1 MDEVYTLED
10 SVERQMSPETT
21 KKKKKKK
28 RMASLLE
35 DEQAKETRKNE
46 SADSNS
52 SLMPSRELEEV
63 VTMNTIGDAANEV
76 FVSDNQVGTKTVLPC
91 THIKP
96 RLPSSNSNESIFGDY
111 SNTGHSSCGNSKDG
125 YEDSSSPSAKA
136 LSIALQAPF
145 FHRVDH
151 AHQSPLRTEDEHSVS
166 RESED
171 TKDSK
176 GIDDPVSKRTSD
188 FRMVKFSTRN
198 LSRVSVC
205 DNGNRKN
212 VQIGSAEELTQTRH
226 PEFIIEV
233 SRGTVKEDCLLYC
246 TDGEERIDR
255 TESTNG
261 SNISQGKTNPYDV
274 HARDLNNLEEKNQ
287 NTSAEALNLELCG
300 ILEAAYCSETS
311 VPFTARDIRLVDNET
326 ISLNQENNVKH
337 DKEESERVVAETNSP
352 LTLLKC
358 FESQESAKR
367 EEKRLESIECV
378 PLSSKRVDDFVGPV
392 STEGTVDVSP
402 CVIEHELG
410 LSSVDK
416 ISGAVEI
423 TAEKGN
429 TEDAVLVQEKYVFTD
444 ENFQR
449 RNITHTF
456 QSLIHLESEI
466 TDLENVSRDAR
477 TDLTGQTST
486 RTETGGSLEL
496 DSLDSLDKA
505 KGKKIEKGNPAVI
518 FTENERSAVDV
529 ASERSERTENNSAL
543 RSARVF
549 SANGEI
555 LETTSQAICRRDC
568 QVNDTTFTS
577 QSVCVTTTTE
587 TTKDI
592 KAFSSSSSPICS
604 VRDFQLKGCIYRTNS
619 NSASETDSILQN
631 AMEKVT
637 QLEPF
642 YKAEEDEF
650 PESPENLCNCTSS
663 TKNSKGDLI
672 SPATCDVASTAED
685 KIDRETGTVFN
696 ATSEYRKIDHLT
708 YRGKVPSLQCGAKPF
723 ADEQR
728 KEEKGVS
735 IPKETNKSK
744 EVQGD
749 DKEEGEITSEEE
761 GASETQRQ
769 SEKGREEGELSSS
782 DSDLEVALDA
792 SSQGTQKTARCKSK
806 VSEGECELRRI
817 KKDLCSTRR
826 QSSTELRQK
835 SSKEKS
841 RKPGN
846 SGCDGGASL
855 SSTKNSDL
863 RTKLGQIRKKR
874 SILVCGSPDS
884 GTHGRL
890 RGTQSAENQ
899 GNLEKVKQDGFK
911 AVNQTSKKEVTL
923 SGSSQTKRRQTG
935 KHLRGSGS
943 SAGCN
948 PVSNGQ
954 RNHVRGKEEIKKER
968 KSISLQDDDDR
979 TKNKVRHTNSRRKTE
994 GRSHNSQLK
1003 SNKTAPNSSPESKF
1017 KENGGNSRSFESHKP
1032 KVKAKES
1039 TVTRG
1044 SPILKNIYIKED
1056 KKLAKDSETLEQ
1068 KMKTKACSQVSDSKR
1083 LPKHVRMQDPKSRDS
1098 NGKRAHRNNDVVNH
1112 LSDSSDERSLGR
1124 PLESDTKAVVSTHAK
1139 CNSGSDKHGR
1149 KMASSR
1155 VLSSQPKEQSKSA
1168 SNLKVRDE
1176 SKRMIA
1182 NAVKQRNDNRKGEL
1196 KQAKTTVKV
1205 SPRKASRKI
1214 AKNVIANFTSKTKV
1228 QLERGETGSTRKRRT
1243 SNDTELH
1250 HAKKLRREPE
1260 EKGRSKL
1267 PMEASKFEIPLSN
1280 LKRGENDIKSGYTD
1294 NSQKSIDG
1302 LHSPQLKTVIIGRN
1316 KCLVFKH
1323 RHINQLFL
1331 RGDNVVMVAYA
1342 K

>member
-28 RMASLLE
+28 RIASLLE
-35 DEQAKETRKNE
+35 NEEAKETRKSE
-46 SADSNS
+46 SADNNS

-96 RLPSSNSNESIFGDY
+96 RLPSPNSNESIFGDY
-111 SNTGHSSCGNSKDG
+111 SNTGHSSYGNSKDG

-151 AHQSPLRTEDEHSVS
+151 AHKSPLRTEDEHSVS

-171 TKDSK
+171 TQDSK

-188 FRMVKFSTRN
+188 FRMVKFPTRN

-287 NTSAEALNLELCG
+287 NTSAETLNLELCG

-352 LTLLKC
+352 LTLLEC
-358 FESQESAKR
+358 FESEESAKR
-367 EEKRLESIECV
+367 EEKRPETIECV

-392 STEGTVDVSP
+392 ST
-402 CVIEHELG
+402 
-410 LSSVDK
+410 
-416 ISGAVEI
+416 
-423 TAEKGN
+423 
-429 TEDAVLVQEKYVFTD
+429 
-444 ENFQR
+444 
-449 RNITHTF
+449 
-456 QSLIHLESEI
+456 
-466 TDLENVSRDAR
+466 
-477 TDLTGQTST
+477 
-486 RTETGGSLEL
+486 
-496 DSLDSLDKA
+496 
-505 KGKKIEKGNPAVI
+505 
-518 FTENERSAVDV
+518 
-529 ASERSERTENNSAL
+529 
-543 RSARVF
+543 
-549 SANGEI
+549 
-555 LETTSQAICRRDC
+555 
-568 QVNDTTFTS
+568 
-577 QSVCVTTTTE
+577 
-587 TTKDI
+587 
-592 KAFSSSSSPICS
+592 
-604 VRDFQLKGCIYRTNS
+604 
-619 NSASETDSILQN
+619 
-631 AMEKVT
+631 
-637 QLEPF
+637 
-642 YKAEEDEF
+642 
-650 PESPENLCNCTSS
+650 SS
-663 TKNSKGDLI
+663 TKNSKGDLT
-672 SPATCDVASTAED
+672 SPATCDVASTAEE

-708 YRGKVPSLQCGAKPF
+708 YRGKVPSLQCGAKPV

-792 SSQGTQKTARCKSK
+792 SSQGTQKT
-806 VSEGECELRRI
+806 
-817 KKDLCSTRR
+817 KDLCSTRR

-835 SSKEKS
+835 SSKVKS

-863 RTKLGQIRKKR
+863 RTKLGQIRKKG
-874 SILVCGSPDS
+874 SILACGSPDS
-884 GTHGRL
+884 GTHDRL

-948 PVSNGQ
+948 PKGNGQ
-954 RNHVRGKEEIKKER
+954 RNHVRGKEEINKER

-1003 SNKTAPNSSPESKF
+1003 LNKTAPNSSPESKSR
-1017 KENGGNSRSFESHKP
+1017 ENGGNSRSFKSHKP
-1032 KVKAKES
+1032 KVRAKES

-1044 SPILKNIYIKED
+1044 SPILKNSCIKED
-1056 KKLAKDSETLEQ
+1056 KKLAKDSETEQ
-1068 KMKTKACSQVSDSKR
+1068 KMKTKACSQVSDTKS

-1098 NGKRAHRNNDVVNH
+1098 TGKRAHRNNVVNH

-1124 PLESDTKAVVSTHAK
+1124 PLESETKAVVSTHAK
-1139 CNSGSDKHGR
+1139 CNSESDTHGR

-1182 NAVKQRNDNRKGEL
+1182 NAVKQRNDNRKREL

-1214 AKNVIANFTSKTKV
+1214 TKNVIANFTSKTKV

-1260 EKGRSKL
+1260 ENGRSKL

-1294 NSQKSIDG
+1294 NSQKSTDG
-1302 LHSPQLKTVIIGRN
+1302 LHSPQLKTVMIGRN

>member
-28 RMASLLE
+28 RIASLLE
-35 DEQAKETRKNE
+35 NEEAKETRKSE
-46 SADSNS
+46 SADNNS

-96 RLPSSNSNESIFGDY
+96 RLPSPNSNESIFGDY
-111 SNTGHSSCGNSKDG
+111 SNTGHSSYGNSKDG

-151 AHQSPLRTEDEHSVS
+151 AHKSPLRTEDEHSVS

-171 TKDSK
+171 TQDSK

-188 FRMVKFSTRN
+188 FRMVKFPTRN

-287 NTSAEALNLELCG
+287 NTSAETLNLELCG

-352 LTLLKC
+352 LTLLEC
-358 FESQESAKR
+358 FESEESAKR
-367 EEKRLESIECV
+367 EEKRPETIECV

-392 STEGTVDVSP
+392 ST
-402 CVIEHELG
+402 
-410 LSSVDK
+410 
-416 ISGAVEI
+416 
-423 TAEKGN
+423 
-429 TEDAVLVQEKYVFTD
+429 
-444 ENFQR
+444 
-449 RNITHTF
+449 
-456 QSLIHLESEI
+456 
-466 TDLENVSRDAR
+466 
-477 TDLTGQTST
+477 
-486 RTETGGSLEL
+486 
-496 DSLDSLDKA
+496 
-505 KGKKIEKGNPAVI
+505 
-518 FTENERSAVDV
+518 
-529 ASERSERTENNSAL
+529 
-543 RSARVF
+543 
-549 SANGEI
+549 
-555 LETTSQAICRRDC
+555 
-568 QVNDTTFTS
+568 
-577 QSVCVTTTTE
+577 
-587 TTKDI
+587 
-592 KAFSSSSSPICS
+592 
-604 VRDFQLKGCIYRTNS
+604 
-619 NSASETDSILQN
+619 
-631 AMEKVT
+631 
-637 QLEPF
+637 
-642 YKAEEDEF
+642 
-650 PESPENLCNCTSS
+650 SS
-663 TKNSKGDLI
+663 TKNSKGDLT
-672 SPATCDVASTAED
+672 SPATCDVASTAEE

-708 YRGKVPSLQCGAKPF
+708 YRGKVPSLQCGAKPV

-792 SSQGTQKTARCKSK
+792 SSQGTQKT
-806 VSEGECELRRI
+806 
-817 KKDLCSTRR
+817 KDLCSTRR

-863 RTKLGQIRKKR
+863 RTKLGQIRKKG
-874 SILVCGSPDS
+874 SILACGSPDS
-884 GTHGRL
+884 GTHDRL

-948 PVSNGQ
+948 PKGNGQ
-954 RNHVRGKEEIKKER
+954 RNHVRGKEEINKER

-1003 SNKTAPNSSPESKF
+1003 LNKTAPNSSPESKSR
-1017 KENGGNSRSFESHKP
+1017 ENGGNSRSFKSHKP
-1032 KVKAKES
+1032 KVRAKES

-1044 SPILKNIYIKED
+1044 SPILKNSCIKED
-1056 KKLAKDSETLEQ
+1056 KKLAKDSETEQ
-1068 KMKTKACSQVSDSKR
+1068 KMKTKACSQVSDTKS

-1098 NGKRAHRNNDVVNH
+1098 TGKRAHRNNVVNH

-1124 PLESDTKAVVSTHAK
+1124 PLESETKAVVSTHAK
-1139 CNSGSDKHGR
+1139 CNSESDTHGR

-1182 NAVKQRNDNRKGEL
+1182 NAVKQRNDNRKREL

-1214 AKNVIANFTSKTKV
+1214 TKNVIANFTSKTKV

-1260 EKGRSKL
+1260 ENGRSKL

-1294 NSQKSIDG
+1294 NSQKSTDG
-1302 LHSPQLKTVIIGRN
+1302 LHSPQLKTVMIGRN

>member
-28 RMASLLE
+28 RIASLLE
-35 DEQAKETRKNE
+35 NEEAKETRKSE

-63 VTMNTIGDAANEV
+63 VTMNTIGNAANEV

-111 SNTGHSSCGNSKDG
+111 SNTGHSSYGNSKDG

-151 AHQSPLRTEDEHSVS
+151 AHKSPLRTEDEHSVS

-176 GIDDPVSKRTSD
+176 GIDDLVSKRTSD
-188 FRMVKFSTRN
+188 FRMVKFPTRN

-287 NTSAEALNLELCG
+287 NTSAETLNLELCG

-337 DKEESERVVAETNSP
+337 YKEESERVVAETNSP
-352 LTLLKC
+352 LTLLEC
-358 FESQESAKR
+358 FESEESAKR
-367 EEKRLESIECV
+367 EEKRPETIECV

-392 STEGTVDVSP
+392 ST
-402 CVIEHELG
+402 
-410 LSSVDK
+410 
-416 ISGAVEI
+416 
-423 TAEKGN
+423 
-429 TEDAVLVQEKYVFTD
+429 
-444 ENFQR
+444 
-449 RNITHTF
+449 
-456 QSLIHLESEI
+456 
-466 TDLENVSRDAR
+466 
-477 TDLTGQTST
+477 
-486 RTETGGSLEL
+486 
-496 DSLDSLDKA
+496 
-505 KGKKIEKGNPAVI
+505 
-518 FTENERSAVDV
+518 
-529 ASERSERTENNSAL
+529 
-543 RSARVF
+543 
-549 SANGEI
+549 
-555 LETTSQAICRRDC
+555 
-568 QVNDTTFTS
+568 
-577 QSVCVTTTTE
+577 
-587 TTKDI
+587 
-592 KAFSSSSSPICS
+592 
-604 VRDFQLKGCIYRTNS
+604 
-619 NSASETDSILQN
+619 
-631 AMEKVT
+631 
-637 QLEPF
+637 
-642 YKAEEDEF
+642 
-650 PESPENLCNCTSS
+650 SS
-663 TKNSKGDLI
+663 TKNSKGDLT
-672 SPATCDVASTAED
+672 SPATCDVASTAEE

-708 YRGKVPSLQCGAKPF
+708 YRGKVPSLQCGAKPV

-792 SSQGTQKTARCKSK
+792 SSQGTQKT
-806 VSEGECELRRI
+806 
-817 KKDLCSTRR
+817 KDLCSTRR

-863 RTKLGQIRKKR
+863 RTKLGQIRKKG
-874 SILVCGSPDS
+874 SILACGSPDS
-884 GTHGRL
+884 GTHDRL

-948 PVSNGQ
+948 PKGNGQ
-954 RNHVRGKEEIKKER
+954 RNHVRGKEEINKER

-1003 SNKTAPNSSPESKF
+1003 LNKTAPNSSPESKSR
-1017 KENGGNSRSFESHKP
+1017 ENGGNSRSFKSHKP
-1032 KVKAKES
+1032 KVRAKES

-1044 SPILKNIYIKED
+1044 SPILKNSCIKED
-1056 KKLAKDSETLEQ
+1056 KKLAKDSETEQ
-1068 KMKTKACSQVSDSKR
+1068 KMKTKACSQVSDTKS

-1098 NGKRAHRNNDVVNH
+1098 TGKRAHRNNVVNH

-1124 PLESDTKAVVSTHAK
+1124 PLESETKAVVSTHAK
-1139 CNSGSDKHGR
+1139 CNSESDTHGR

-1214 AKNVIANFTSKTKV
+1214 TKNVIANFTSKTKV

-1260 EKGRSKL
+1260 ENGRSKL
-1267 PMEASKFEIPLSN
+1267 PVEASKFEIPLSN

-1294 NSQKSIDG
+1294 NSQKSTDG
-1302 LHSPQLKTVIIGRN
+1302 LHSPQLKTVMIGRN

>member
-28 RMASLLE
+28 RIASLLE
-35 DEQAKETRKNE
+35 NEEAKETRKSE
-46 SADSNS
+46 SADNNS
-52 SLMPSRELEEV
+52 SLMPSGELEEV

-96 RLPSSNSNESIFGDY
+96 RLPSPNSNESIFGDY
-111 SNTGHSSCGNSKDG
+111 SNTGHSSYGNSKDG

-151 AHQSPLRTEDEHSVS
+151 AHKSPLRTEDEHSVS

-171 TKDSK
+171 TQDSK

-188 FRMVKFSTRN
+188 FRMVKFPTRN

-287 NTSAEALNLELCG
+287 NTSAETLNLELCG

-352 LTLLKC
+352 LTLLEC
-358 FESQESAKR
+358 FESEESAKR
-367 EEKRLESIECV
+367 EEKRPETIECV

-392 STEGTVDVSP
+392 ST
-402 CVIEHELG
+402 
-410 LSSVDK
+410 
-416 ISGAVEI
+416 
-423 TAEKGN
+423 
-429 TEDAVLVQEKYVFTD
+429 
-444 ENFQR
+444 
-449 RNITHTF
+449 
-456 QSLIHLESEI
+456 
-466 TDLENVSRDAR
+466 
-477 TDLTGQTST
+477 
-486 RTETGGSLEL
+486 
-496 DSLDSLDKA
+496 
-505 KGKKIEKGNPAVI
+505 
-518 FTENERSAVDV
+518 
-529 ASERSERTENNSAL
+529 
-543 RSARVF
+543 
-549 SANGEI
+549 
-555 LETTSQAICRRDC
+555 
-568 QVNDTTFTS
+568 
-577 QSVCVTTTTE
+577 
-587 TTKDI
+587 
-592 KAFSSSSSPICS
+592 
-604 VRDFQLKGCIYRTNS
+604 
-619 NSASETDSILQN
+619 
-631 AMEKVT
+631 
-637 QLEPF
+637 
-642 YKAEEDEF
+642 
-650 PESPENLCNCTSS
+650 SS
-663 TKNSKGDLI
+663 TKNSKGDLT
-672 SPATCDVASTAED
+672 SPATCDVASTAEE

-708 YRGKVPSLQCGAKPF
+708 YRGKVPSLQCGAKPV

-792 SSQGTQKTARCKSK
+792 SSQGTQKT
-806 VSEGECELRRI
+806 
-817 KKDLCSTRR
+817 KDLCSTRR

-863 RTKLGQIRKKR
+863 RTKLGQIRKKG
-874 SILVCGSPDS
+874 SILACGSPDS
-884 GTHGRL
+884 GTHDRL

-948 PVSNGQ
+948 PKSNGQ
-954 RNHVRGKEEIKKER
+954 RNQVRGKKEINKER

-1003 SNKTAPNSSPESKF
+1003 LNKTAPNSSPESKSR
-1017 KENGGNSRSFESHKP
+1017 ENGGNSRSFKSHKP
-1032 KVKAKES
+1032 KVRAKES

-1044 SPILKNIYIKED
+1044 SPILKNSYIKED
-1056 KKLAKDSETLEQ
+1056 KKLAKDSETEQ
-1068 KMKTKACSQVSDSKR
+1068 KMKTKACSQVSDTKS
-1083 LPKHVRMQDPKSRDS
+1083 LPKHVRMQDSKSRDS
-1098 NGKRAHRNNDVVNH
+1098 TGKRAHRNNVVNH

-1124 PLESDTKAVVSTHAK
+1124 PLESETKAVVSTHAK
-1139 CNSGSDKHGR
+1139 CNSESDTHGR

-1182 NAVKQRNDNRKGEL
+1182 NAVKQRNDNRKREL

-1214 AKNVIANFTSKTKV
+1214 TKNVIANFTSKTKV

-1260 EKGRSKL
+1260 ENGRSKL

-1294 NSQKSIDG
+1294 NSQKSTDG
-1302 LHSPQLKTVIIGRN
+1302 LHSPQLKTVMIGRN

>member
-28 RMASLLE
+28 RIASLLE
-35 DEQAKETRKNE
+35 NEEAKETRKSE
-46 SADSNS
+46 SADNNS

-96 RLPSSNSNESIFGDY
+96 RLPSPNSNESIFGDY
-111 SNTGHSSCGNSKDG
+111 SNTGHSSYGNSKDG

-151 AHQSPLRTEDEHSVS
+151 AHKSPLRTEDEHSVS

-171 TKDSK
+171 TQDSK

-188 FRMVKFSTRN
+188 FRMVKFPTRN

-287 NTSAEALNLELCG
+287 NTSAETLNLELCG

-352 LTLLKC
+352 LTLLEC
-358 FESQESAKR
+358 FESEESAKR
-367 EEKRLESIECV
+367 EEKRPETIECV

-392 STEGTVDVSP
+392 ST
-402 CVIEHELG
+402 
-410 LSSVDK
+410 
-416 ISGAVEI
+416 
-423 TAEKGN
+423 
-429 TEDAVLVQEKYVFTD
+429 
-444 ENFQR
+444 
-449 RNITHTF
+449 
-456 QSLIHLESEI
+456 
-466 TDLENVSRDAR
+466 
-477 TDLTGQTST
+477 
-486 RTETGGSLEL
+486 
-496 DSLDSLDKA
+496 
-505 KGKKIEKGNPAVI
+505 
-518 FTENERSAVDV
+518 
-529 ASERSERTENNSAL
+529 
-543 RSARVF
+543 
-549 SANGEI
+549 
-555 LETTSQAICRRDC
+555 
-568 QVNDTTFTS
+568 
-577 QSVCVTTTTE
+577 
-587 TTKDI
+587 
-592 KAFSSSSSPICS
+592 
-604 VRDFQLKGCIYRTNS
+604 
-619 NSASETDSILQN
+619 
-631 AMEKVT
+631 
-637 QLEPF
+637 
-642 YKAEEDEF
+642 
-650 PESPENLCNCTSS
+650 SS
-663 TKNSKGDLI
+663 TKNSKGDLT
-672 SPATCDVASTAED
+672 SPATCDVASTAEE

-708 YRGKVPSLQCGAKPF
+708 YRGKVPSLQCGAKPV

-792 SSQGTQKTARCKSK
+792 SSQGTQKT
-806 VSEGECELRRI
+806 
-817 KKDLCSTRR
+817 KDLCSTRR

-863 RTKLGQIRKKR
+863 RTKLGQIRKKG
-874 SILVCGSPDS
+874 SILACGSPDS
-884 GTHGRL
+884 GTHDRL

-943 SAGCN
+943 FTGCN
-948 PVSNGQ
+948 PKSNGQ
-954 RNHVRGKEEIKKER
+954 RNQVRGKKEINKER

-1003 SNKTAPNSSPESKF
+1003 LNKTAPNSSPESKSR
-1017 KENGGNSRSFESHKP
+1017 ENGGNSRSFKSHKP
-1032 KVKAKES
+1032 KVRAKES

-1044 SPILKNIYIKED
+1044 SPILKNSCIKED
-1056 KKLAKDSETLEQ
+1056 KKLAKDSETEQ
-1068 KMKTKACSQVSDSKR
+1068 KMKTKACSQVSDTKS

-1098 NGKRAHRNNDVVNH
+1098 TGKRAHRNNVVNH

-1124 PLESDTKAVVSTHAK
+1124 PLESETKAVVSTHAK
-1139 CNSGSDKHGR
+1139 CNSESDTHGR

-1182 NAVKQRNDNRKGEL
+1182 NAVKQRNDNRKREL

-1214 AKNVIANFTSKTKV
+1214 TKNVIANFTSKTKV

-1260 EKGRSKL
+1260 ENGRSKL

-1294 NSQKSIDG
+1294 NSQKSTDG
-1302 LHSPQLKTVIIGRN
+1302 LHSPQLKTVMIGRN

>member
-28 RMASLLE
+28 RIASLLE
-35 DEQAKETRKNE
+35 NEEAKETRKSE
-46 SADSNS
+46 SADNNS

-96 RLPSSNSNESIFGDY
+96 RLPSPNSNESIFGDY
-111 SNTGHSSCGNSKDG
+111 SNTGHSSYGNSKDG

-151 AHQSPLRTEDEHSVS
+151 AHKSPLRTEDEHSVS

-171 TKDSK
+171 TQDSK

-188 FRMVKFSTRN
+188 FRMVKFPTRN

-287 NTSAEALNLELCG
+287 NTSAETLNLELCG

-352 LTLLKC
+352 LTLLEC
-358 FESQESAKR
+358 FESEESAKR
-367 EEKRLESIECV
+367 EEKRPETIECV

-392 STEGTVDVSP
+392 ST
-402 CVIEHELG
+402 
-410 LSSVDK
+410 
-416 ISGAVEI
+416 
-423 TAEKGN
+423 
-429 TEDAVLVQEKYVFTD
+429 
-444 ENFQR
+444 
-449 RNITHTF
+449 
-456 QSLIHLESEI
+456 
-466 TDLENVSRDAR
+466 
-477 TDLTGQTST
+477 
-486 RTETGGSLEL
+486 
-496 DSLDSLDKA
+496 
-505 KGKKIEKGNPAVI
+505 
-518 FTENERSAVDV
+518 
-529 ASERSERTENNSAL
+529 
-543 RSARVF
+543 
-549 SANGEI
+549 
-555 LETTSQAICRRDC
+555 
-568 QVNDTTFTS
+568 
-577 QSVCVTTTTE
+577 
-587 TTKDI
+587 
-592 KAFSSSSSPICS
+592 
-604 VRDFQLKGCIYRTNS
+604 
-619 NSASETDSILQN
+619 
-631 AMEKVT
+631 
-637 QLEPF
+637 
-642 YKAEEDEF
+642 
-650 PESPENLCNCTSS
+650 SS
-663 TKNSKGDLI
+663 TKNSKGDLT
-672 SPATCDVASTAED
+672 SPATCDVASTAEE

-708 YRGKVPSLQCGAKPF
+708 YRGKVPSLQCGAKPV

-792 SSQGTQKTARCKSK
+792 SSQGTQKT
-806 VSEGECELRRI
+806 
-817 KKDLCSTRR
+817 KDLCSTRR

-863 RTKLGQIRKKR
+863 RTKLGQIRKKG
-874 SILVCGSPDS
+874 SILACGSPDS

-948 PVSNGQ
+948 PKSNGQ
-954 RNHVRGKEEIKKER
+954 RNQVRGKQELNKER

-1003 SNKTAPNSSPESKF
+1003 LNKTAPNSSPESKSR
-1017 KENGGNSRSFESHKP
+1017 ENGGNSRSFKSHKP
-1032 KVKAKES
+1032 KVRAKES

-1044 SPILKNIYIKED
+1044 SPILKNSCIKED
-1056 KKLAKDSETLEQ
+1056 KKLAKDSETEQ
-1068 KMKTKACSQVSDSKR
+1068 KMKTKACSQVSDTKS

-1098 NGKRAHRNNDVVNH
+1098 TGKRAHRNNVVNH

-1124 PLESDTKAVVSTHAK
+1124 PLESETKAVVSTHAK
-1139 CNSGSDKHGR
+1139 CNSESDTHGR

-1155 VLSSQPKEQSKSA
+1155 ILSSQPKEQSKSA

-1182 NAVKQRNDNRKGEL
+1182 NAVKQRNDNRKREL

-1214 AKNVIANFTSKTKV
+1214 TKNVIANFTSKTKV

-1260 EKGRSKL
+1260 ENGRSKL

-1294 NSQKSIDG
+1294 NSQKSTDG
-1302 LHSPQLKTVIIGRN
+1302 LHSPQLKTVMIGRN